1 MHLFLQVFDEGLLK
15 DNHHHKIS
23 FKDTIIIMTSNVM
36 SNSQSI
42 VGFKKAMM
50 SKNTLKESFSQEFL
64 NRIDEVIHYQPL
76 KKKDLK
82 DILIQNS
89 PIELSQKMIND
100 ILEDYDSSIGARAL
114 LAKMKKYIV
123 SKNR

>member
-89 PIELSQKMIND
+89 PN
-100 ILEDYDSSIGARAL
+100 
-114 LAKMKKYIV
+114 
-123 SKNR
+123 